1 MNIRSRGYFDF
12 TFHDAE
18 TSAVDGARLKVKHY
32 NTVTFGISGTS
43 SSRTVAFK
51 GVDAN
56 GDEKTIMCVKLS
68 DFTTASSTT
77 GTGAAEIWQVDV
89 TGLEKFFTDLTAVAG
104 GNVTIKG
111 RVVE

>member
-1 MNIRSRGYFDF
+1 MVEFEDIKPTTWPPGADTSGLTNPSIVGPVEENDDKISSERSMG
-12 TFHDAE
+12 
-18 TSAVDGARLKVKHY
+18 
-32 NTVTFGISGTS
+32 
-43 SSRTVAFK
+43 
-51 GVDAN
+51 
-56 GDEKTIMCVKLS
+56 VKLS

-111 RVVE
+111 RVME